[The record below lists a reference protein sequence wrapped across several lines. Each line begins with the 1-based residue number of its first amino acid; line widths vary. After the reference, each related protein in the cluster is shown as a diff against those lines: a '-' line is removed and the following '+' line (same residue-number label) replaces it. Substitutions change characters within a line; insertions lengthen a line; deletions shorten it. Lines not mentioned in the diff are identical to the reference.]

1 MKSKFFLSGFFAIV
15 FEFCLFLFLFF
26 ALFPKPQKHYVF
38 QEKTAL
44 EFIQIEDVQQQKTTR
59 ITQKQEK
66 PKPKKQTKPKTQEQ
80 KELQKSSPA
89 PSPKVGADIKKL
101 FAKIDSSNPPVR
113 EERIEDDRPTFSANT
128 LKKSD
133 YSFDQTNTQ
142 IQEESSKIQSAL
154 DSLWEKEL
162 EVSTPQLQDITE
174 GEYDEWFAQVKEI
187 LYAKWTNS
195 FYENVAIVVNIV
207 IESDGRFRYRIVK
220 YSKNQS
226 YNIYMEELLEGLKDE
241 IFPPYP
247 KGRITLEVTFKTKEH
262 ENE

>member
-1 MKSKFFLSGFFAIV
+1 MKSKFFLSGFFAII
-15 FEFCLFLFLFF
+15 FESCLFFFLFW
-26 ALFPKPQKHYVF
+26 ALLPKPQKQYVF

-44 EFIQIEDVQQQKTTR
+44 EFIQIVDIQQQKTTK
-59 ITQKQEK
+59 TLQKQEK
-66 PKPKKQTKPKTQEQ
+66 SKPKPQNKPKLQEK
-80 KELQKSSPA
+80 KEQQKSSPT

-101 FAKIDSSNPPVR
+101 FEKIDSSNPPIR
-113 EERIEDDRPTFSANT
+113 EERIEDNRPTFSANA

-133 YSFDQTNTQ
+133 YSFDQTNVQ
-142 IQEESSKIQSAL
+142 MQEELSKIQNTL

-162 EVSTPQLQDITE
+162 EVSTPQLQDVTE
-174 GEYDEWFAQVKEI
+174 GEYDEWFAKVKEI

-195 FYENVAIVVNIV
+195 FYENVAIIVNVV
-207 IESDGRFRYRIVK
+207 IEADGHFRYRIIK

-226 YNIYMEELLEGLKDE
+226 YNAYMEELLEDLKSE
-241 IFPPYP
+241 VFPPYP